1 MEISKKNIVVW
12 SMLGQRATYGQVL
25 YELAKERD
33 DFFVMSADVGTSSG
47 LKRFA
52 EEIPD
57 RYLNV
62 GIAEQN
68 LVSVASG
75 MAKEGNTV
83 FVSSFSTFMSM
94 RAYEQMR
101 IDAAY
106 MNNNV
111 RAVGI
116 VSGVSAAYQGNTH
129 FGLEDAAIM
138 RCVPNMTVV
147 EPADCLEV
155 FKTVEAS
162 LDYQGPMY
170 IRLTG
175 VTKMP
180 SVYKQDYDFE
190 IGKGIKLTEGS
201 DVLIIATGSMV
212 YNSLQAAKQLA
223 EEGISCSVVNMHTI
237 KPLDKDI
244 LIENIDGKKLIVT
257 VEEHVTIGGL
267 GSAVAE
273 ALADVREKPSQILI
287 GLPNEFLKSAAYT
300 ELLNHYGLS
309 VDRIKERIKS
319 EINKNNK
326 V

>member
-1 MEISKKNIVVW
+1 MEVNRKNIMVW

-52 EEIPD
+52 EDIPE

-68 LVSVASG
+68 LVSVAAG

-101 IDAAY
+101 IDGSY
-106 MNNNV
+106 MHNNI

-116 VSGVSAAYQGNTH
+116 VSGLSAAYQGNTH
-129 FGLEDAAIM
+129 FGLEDAAVM
-138 RCVPNMTVV
+138 RCIPGMTVV
-147 EPADCLEV
+147 APADCLEV
-155 FKTVEAS
+155 YKTVKAS
-162 LDYQGPMY
+162 LDYSGPMY

-180 SVYKQDYDFE
+180 SVYKEDYDFE
-190 IGKGIKLTEGS
+190 IGKGIKLTEGN
-201 DVLIIATGSMV
+201 DVLIIASGSMV
-212 YNSLQAAKQLA
+212 YNSLQAAKSL
-223 EEGISCSVVNMHTI
+223 ESEGISCSVINMHTI
-237 KPLDKDI
+237 KPLDIDLVKDN
-244 LIENIDGKKLIVT
+244 LPGKKLVVS
-257 VEEHVTIGGL
+257 VEEHITMCGL
-267 GSAVAE
+267 GSAIAE
-273 ALADVREKPSQILI
+273 ELSDYGAKPRQIRI
-287 GLPNEFLKSAAYT
+287 GLPNEFLKSASYK
-300 ELLNHYGLS
+300 ELLDYYGLS
-309 VDRIKERIKS
+309 SEKISERIKN
-319 EINKNNK
+319 ELK
-326 V
+326 